1 MNDRQ
6 NLKSTAA
13 RWVSVAMTLAAV
25 LIQSQPAA
33 ARQFDCRNAEATSER
48 MICRN
53 ERLGALDEQM
63 SRLYGELMQA
73 YDSQG
78 ERQALRNYQRHFLAV
93 RDDCGRDTSCI
104 KGAYLDQISVLEARL
119 EKANRRTER

>member
-33 ARQFDCRNAEATSER
+33 ARQFDCRNTEATSER

>member
-1 MNDRQ
+1 MRND
-6 NLKSTAA
+6 
-13 RWVSVAMTLAAV
+13 
-25 LIQSQPAA
+25 
-33 ARQFDCRNAEATSER
+33 
-48 MICRN
+48 
-53 ERLGALDEQM
+53 RLGALDEQM

-78 ERQALRNYQRHFLAV
+78 KPPGSRNYQRHFLAV

-104 KGAYLDQISVLEARL
+104 KGAYLDQISVLEAPL